1 VNDHEKALNK
11 CLLNLW
17 TQGVEPSQVVVV
29 TYRGLKNSKVM
40 ELAQAGGKKTKR
52 PVQVEDGNWAWTE
65 GDLIIETV
73 GRFKGQSAPVVVF
86 CEIDFEELSQTNA
99 RKLFVGMTRGQM
111 KVELVISERAAAFL
125 SANPN

>member
-1 VNDHEKALNK
+1 
-11 CLLNLW
+11 
-17 TQGVEPSQVVVV
+17 
-29 TYRGLKNSKVM
+29 M

-52 PVQVEDGNWAWTE
+52 PVQVKDGNWAWTE

-111 KVELVISERAAAFL
+111 KVELVISERTAALL
-125 SANPN
+125 SANPNQLIVHWICWQVDQYAVKYALALSKKIDN